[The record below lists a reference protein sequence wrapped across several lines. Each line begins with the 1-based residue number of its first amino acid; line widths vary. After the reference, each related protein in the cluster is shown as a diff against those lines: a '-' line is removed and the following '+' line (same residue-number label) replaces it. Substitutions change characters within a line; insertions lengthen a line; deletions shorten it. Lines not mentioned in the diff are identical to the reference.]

1 MVQQGFVYVPAYP
14 NRENDRRDIAFDLRR
29 SDDGA
34 LVAIAFSS
42 LERLI
47 GMLGRYQPWVCV
59 SEGRFRSMIGSVGVR
74 QVVIDPVIDVA
85 ANRVDLGALHR
96 LGGE

>member
-1 MVQQGFVYVPAYP
+1 VWF
-14 NRENDRRDIAFDLRR
+14 IAFDLRR
-29 SDDGA
+29 SEDGA
-34 LVAIAFSS
+34 VVAIAFSS

-59 SEGRFRSMIGSVGVR
+59 SEDRFRSMIGSVGVR
-74 QVVIDPVIDVA
+74 QVMIDPVIDA
-85 ANRVDLGALHR
+85 AASRIDLGALRR